1 MNRVCIVGGAGTGKT
16 TLSENL
22 GRELNLPVYHLDGF
36 NYFSNWK
43 ERDKKERNELVLKT
57 AKKKKWVID
66 GNYRETL
73 QDRLD
78 KADLVI
84 FLDYSLYTQI
94 TGVLKRYFKGRKK
107 EKEEIPGC
115 KERISKEFI
124 SWIIKWRKTGR
135 LDIIKMINSLKNKEV
150 FIFKSRKELN
160 KWYKDKFSKDIRI
173 IN

>member
-22 GRELNLPVYHLDGF
+22 GKELNLPVYHLDGL
-36 NYFSNWK
+36 NYFPDWK
-43 ERDKKERNELVLKT
+43 ERDKEERNKLILKT
-57 AKKKKWVID
+57 AKKKKWIID

-94 TGVLKRYFKGRKK
+94 SGVLKRYFKGRKK

-115 KERISKEFI
+115 KERLNKEFI
-124 SWIIKWRKTGR
+124 LWIIKWRKAGR

-150 FIFKSRKELN
+150 LILKNRKELN
-160 KWYKDKFSKDIRI
+160 KWYKDKFSRDIKI